1 MTVSC
6 SGIDSCIIS
15 ADQVDLG
22 NICYH
27 VGMSCYWCVMLLC
40 RGQIVA
46 LLGDTLG
53 AKLPECMPIFVD
65 RLRNEITRLTAVRA
79 LSQIARYM

>member
-1 MTVSC
+1 MLC
-6 SGIDSCIIS
+6 
-15 ADQVDLG
+15 
-22 NICYH
+22 
-27 VGMSCYWCVMLLC
+27 LLC

-79 LSQIARYM
+79 LSQIARYMEAIWPCCKGLGKQLVMLHN

>member
-1 MTVSC
+1 M
-6 SGIDSCIIS
+6 
-15 ADQVDLG
+15 LEF
-22 NICYH
+22 CYH
-27 VGMSCYWCVMLLC
+27 VGMSYYWCIMLLC

-79 LSQIARYM
+79 LSQIARYMCKQCGLVPRLERAGISSW